1 MGKQASVDELVQ
13 GVYAIFDKNPVYKVG
28 HDGSDGMCDCI
39 GMIKG
44 SLRMVDVVPSGLTGT
59 NYASRYT
66 VKNMKAIDANQLA
79 VGDVVFK
86 AKNPGDPGYNLPDAY
101 KKGGKY
107 YNGDLQ
113 DYSHIGTVTKV
124 NPLEIT
130 HMTSPHAMKDT
141 KIGKWKYF
149 GQLPQVDYAG
159 GGGGGTEMATVYA
172 DKGSTVNMRKSPS
185 TSSALVERIPI
196 GSEVE
201 VLDKQDQWCYCRWQS
216 HKGYIMTQFL
226 LFEDDIPDVD
236 PVPDPDPSEEMVE
249 IPRQYVEVLYN
260 YLGGIL
266 HGEVG

>member
-1 MGKQASVDELVQ
+1 MGKQASVEELVQ
-13 GVYAIFDKNPVYKVG
+13 GVYAIYNENPVYAIG
-28 HDGSDGMCDCI
+28 HDGSDGQCDCI

-44 SLRMVDVVPSGLTGT
+44 SLRRADVVPSGLSGT
-59 NYASRYT
+59 NYAARYT
-66 VKNMKAIDANQLA
+66 IQNLKAIDVSQLS
-79 VGDVVFK
+79 VGNVVLK
-86 AKNPGDPGYNLPDAY
+86 AKNPGDAGYDLPDSY
-101 KKGGKY
+101 KKGGKN

-226 LFEDDIPDVD
+226 LFEDDIPDID
-236 PVPDPDPSEEMVE
+236 PAPPEDVVE

-266 HGEVG
+266 HGEG

>member
-1 MGKQASVDELVQ
+1 MGKQASVEELVQ
-13 GVYAIFDKNPVYKVG
+13 GVYSIYDENPVYAIG
-28 HDGSDGMCDCI
+28 HDGSDGQCDCI

-44 SLRMVDVVPSGLTGT
+44 SLRRADVVPSGLSGT
-59 NYASRYT
+59 NYAARYT
-66 VKNMKAIDANQLA
+66 IQNLKAIDVNQLS
-79 VGDVVFK
+79 VGDVVLK
-86 AKNPGDPGYNLPDAY
+86 AKNPGDVGYDLPDSY
-101 KKGGKY
+101 KKGGKN

-130 HMTSPHAMKDT
+130 HMTSPHAMKYT

-149 GQLPQVDYAG
+149 GRLPQVDYAG

-236 PVPDPDPSEEMVE
+236 PDPSEEVVE
-249 IPRQYVEVLYN
+249 IPRQYVETLYN